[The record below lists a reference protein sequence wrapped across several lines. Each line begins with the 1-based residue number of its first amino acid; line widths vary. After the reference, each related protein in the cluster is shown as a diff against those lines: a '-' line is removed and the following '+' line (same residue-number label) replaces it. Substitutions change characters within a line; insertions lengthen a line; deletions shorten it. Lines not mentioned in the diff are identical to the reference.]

1 MASLYTVPLPSVFPA
16 PAPHEWN
23 STFQAKPKHHWM
35 LPFPISDTQHCESET
50 ASAKSACIYF
60 GLDFLI
66 RKDLLRLGWFSV
78 VMSSIGSGLFSRLSR
93 NSVRELLSPLLGEG
107 FSWLMGFGL
116 WTSRTPVFYQMGL
129 KELPVRELYFGD
141 STGFESLPT
150 ETSCRSGNC
159 ARILVSK
166 LSESGNTTFSVDH
179 HDDASS
185 KTTCGE
191 TYALLVVGS
200 THLHPFFCSSYPVKI
215 HRIAFFSNFVRPVED
230 KDVANAPAFYFGVLS
245 GPEST
250 CSVDW

>member
-1 MASLYTVPLPSVFPA
+1 
-16 PAPHEWN
+16 
-23 STFQAKPKHHWM
+23 
-35 LPFPISDTQHCESET
+35 
-50 ASAKSACIYF
+50 
-60 GLDFLI
+60 
-66 RKDLLRLGWFSV
+66 
-78 VMSSIGSGLFSRLSR
+78 MSSIGFSRLSR

-116 WTSRTPVFYQMGL
+116 RTSRTPVFYQMGL
-129 KELPVRELYFGD
+129 KELPVRELDFCD

-185 KTTCGE
+185 KTTCGG

-200 THLHPFFCSSYPVKI
+200 THLHPFFCSSYP
-215 HRIAFFSNFVRPVED
+215 AFFSNFVRPVED
-230 KDVANAPAFYFGVLS
+230 KDVAKAPEVMNPYADQGMFQGDVCEAGDPLS
-245 GPEST
+245 ELLEKHEEVVALLSLLERI
-250 CSVDW
+250 SS

>member
-1 MASLYTVPLPSVFPA
+1 MPFSMASLYTVPLPSVFPA

-116 WTSRTPVFYQMGL
+116 WTSRTPVFYQMKWGSKNCQFVNSIL
-129 KELPVRELYFGD
+129 ATLQVSSRSRQKPPAALVTALAYSCLNSP
-141 STGFESLPT
+141 SLAT
-150 ETSCRSGNC
+150 
-159 ARILVSK
+159 
-166 LSESGNTTFSVDH
+166 
-179 HDDASS
+179 
-185 KTTCGE
+185 
-191 TYALLVVGS
+191 
-200 THLHPFFCSSYPVKI
+200 LHS
-215 HRIAFFSNFVRPVED
+215 R
-230 KDVANAPAFYFGVLS
+230 
-245 GPEST
+245 
-250 CSVDW
+250 

>member
-1 MASLYTVPLPSVFPA
+1 MVSSLDYLATLFVSYS
-16 PAPHEWN
+16 PHFWGR
-23 STFQAKPKHHWM
+23 
-35 LPFPISDTQHCESET
+35 L
-50 ASAKSACIYF
+50 
-60 GLDFLI
+60 FLAY
-66 RKDLLRLGWFSV
+66 
-78 VMSSIGSGLFSRLSR
+78 GLFTL
-93 NSVRELLSPLLGEG
+93 NLANTCLLSNGA
-107 FSWLMGFGL
+107 
-116 WTSRTPVFYQMGL
+116 L
-129 KELPVRELYFGD
+129 KELPVRELYFCD

-191 TYALLVVGS
+191 TYALLVVGWD
-200 THLHPFFCSSYPVKI
+200 LHPFFCSSYPVKI

-245 GPEST
+245 GPDST
-250 CSVDW
+250 CSVD